1 MRGALMYAAVRKV
14 VKPARTSVV
23 KLEPRSVTLKNLSA
37 GVPANILST
46 LLSAFFALTV
56 RV

>member
-1 MRGALMYAAVRKV
+1 MYAAVRKV